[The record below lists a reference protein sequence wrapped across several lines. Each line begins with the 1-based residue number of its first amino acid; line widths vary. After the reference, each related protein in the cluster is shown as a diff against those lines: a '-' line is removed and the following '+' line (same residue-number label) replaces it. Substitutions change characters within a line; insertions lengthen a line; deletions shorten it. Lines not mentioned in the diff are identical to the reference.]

1 MSSLKLNSVQ
11 IGQSVTAT
19 NNFTFYQPTTPD
31 GSVRIGNGNA
41 GAATDKVTI
50 DSSGNIGA
58 TGGITAGNGITAV
71 DGSGLIQAG
80 SLEIFGGATVAGDVT
95 AGSYNGGQLAGLR
108 NKIINGNMGIF
119 QRGTTA
125 VGTSGL
131 YGPADR
137 WKSDAVGDTFSSSQ
151 GSFVDGDTLYNTGGA
166 QYFTTVAVTTNT
178 GATTNYFKIGQG
190 IEDVRIL
197 AGKTVTVSFWAKAVA
212 NTTIALEVWQSFG
225 TGGSA
230 AATGIGQAQAITT
243 TWTKYSKTFTIP
255 SVSGKTIGPS
265 NTSFTQLEFWLDA
278 GSSFSGVGGRAAGI
292 GAQASKTVSI
302 AQVQLEVGPVAT
314 PFETRPYGMELA
326 LCQRYFY
333 SGRLYVPSGAPQNI
347 PLPVPMRTVM
357 SSAQILGFGTG
368 WVLADGGSN
377 HVMIASQTGAS
388 GQNITVNTEL

>member
-1 MSSLKLNSVQ
+1 MSTIKTNAVQ

-19 NNFTFYQPTTPD
+19 NNFTFYQPAVPD
-31 GSVRIGNGNA
+31 GTVRIGNGNA

-50 DSSGNIGA
+50 DSNGNVSPGV
-58 TGGITAGNGITAV
+58 TNTQTLGIV
-71 DGSGLIQAG
+71 
-80 SLEIFGGATVAGDVT
+80 GDVWSNVYAT
-95 AGSYNGGQLAGLR
+95 TFTGTTGTFSGDVQMASANGGQLAGLR
-108 NKIINGNMGIF
+108 NRIINGNMGIF
-119 QRGTTA
+119 QRGATA
-125 VGTSGL
+125 VGTAGL

-137 WKSDAVGDTFSSSQ
+137 WKSDAAGDTFSTTQ

-243 TWTKYSKTFTIP
+243 TWTQYSKTFTIP

-265 NTSFTQLEFWLDA
+265 NTSLTQLEFWLDA

-302 AQVQLEVGPVAT
+302 AQVQLEIGSVAT
-314 PFETRPYGMELA
+314 PFEQRPYGMELA
-326 LCQRYFY
+326 LCQRYYQTHYTVIEINTLWQSWAYPVQFRATPVVSGGGAGFTVHNSNPDMFSFY
-333 SGRLYVPSGAPQNI
+333 QTTRAGATLTFN
-347 PLPVPMRTVM
+347 
-357 SSAQILGFGTG
+357 A
-368 WVLADGGSN
+368 
-377 HVMIASQTGAS
+377 
-388 GQNITVNTEL
+388 EL